1 MKWLKSKRECCGC
14 GACTQVCPKACIR
27 MEEDA
32 EGFCYPVID
41 EDKCVHCGLCEQV
54 CPVINRKART
64 CKEQVYGAGSTDE
77 ALLKRSSSGGMFGIL
92 AEYMLKQG
100 GVVFGCS
107 FDDKMELRHFCA
119 QTEAECREF
128 HGSKYVQSDTRD
140 TYRECKQYLEEDRPV
155 LYVGTPCQ
163 IAGLKSYLGKEYDH
177 LLAVELLCHGVPSP
191 GIFRQYR
198 EELEAEKG
206 KKISNLAFRFQD
218 KGWKN
223 YRLKLDYA
231 DGTTEVISAKESAYM
246 AAFFNNLILRP
257 SCYNCRFR
265 LDYSSADILI
275 GDFWGVGK
283 YYTDFDEE
291 LGVSVLM
298 TLSEKGEK
306 VFGKVQNRMKW
317 TKTGLDK
324 VIPAN
329 GCVQM
334 SVFPNRNRQRIMEA
348 YGIKEISP
356 LMFKY
361 APNYGGKKL
370 PFGVGVWGS
379 YNARLVVQFLM
390 SGTGLHR
397 TFHYSNASVASLM
410 SPAKEL
416 HCMVTME
423 NQYRKEALLADW
435 NKSFRTEMETLTA
448 DTEYL
453 LLDLLEERFELF
465 DCGDTMLTDSD
476 ALRDAGIVP
485 EGKKL
490 TQKELLE
497 SGLWKEKMQQFV
509 VLLQK
514 RFSSDHIILAE
525 LYLNE
530 TYLNGEQFF
539 PFAEVERIRN
549 TNVILRELYTLFKEY
564 CPGAHVIRLP
574 DALRYTD
581 FEHRYG
587 CEPYHL
593 NYEAYFALADEAY
606 GIMEE

>member
-1 MKWLKSKRECCGC
+1 M
-14 GACTQVCPKACIR
+14 QVCPKACIR

-32 EGFCYPVID
+32 EGFRYPVID
-41 EDKCVHCGLCEQV
+41 EDKCAYCGLCEKV
-54 CPVINRKART
+54 CPVINRQVRT
-64 CKEQVYGAGSTDE
+64 YREQVYGTSSKDE

-92 AEYMLKQG
+92 ADYILKRE

-107 FDDKMELRHFCA
+107 FDEDMELRHFCA
-119 QTEAECREF
+119 QTETECREF

-140 TYRECKQYLEEDRPV
+140 TYRECKQHLEKDRKV

-163 IAGLKSYLGKEYDH
+163 IAGLKSYLGKEYDD
-177 LLAVELLCHGVPSP
+177 LIAVELLCHGVPSP

-206 KKISNLAFRFQD
+206 KRISNFAFRFQD
-218 KGWKN
+218 SGWKN

-231 DGTTEVISAKESAYM
+231 DGTAEVIPAKESAYM

-265 LDYSSADILI
+265 VDYSSADILI

-283 YYTDFDEE
+283 YYTEFDEE

-306 VFGKVQNRMKW
+306 VFVKVKDRMKRI
-317 TKTGLDK
+317 KTELDK
-324 VIPAN
+324 VVPAN
-329 GCVQM
+329 GCVKM

-348 YGIKEISP
+348 YGAKEISP

-416 HCMVTME
+416 NRTVTME
-423 NQYRKEALLADW
+423 NQYRKEALFADW
-435 NKSFRTEMETLTA
+435 EKSFRTELETLTA
-448 DTEYL
+448 GTEYL
-453 LLDLLEERFELF
+453 LLDLLEERFDLF
-465 DCGDTMLTDSD
+465 VCLDTILTDSD

-485 EGKKL
+485 EGQKI

-497 SGLWKEKMQQFV
+497 SGIWKEKMQQFV
-509 VLLQK
+509 TLLQN
-514 RFSSDHIILAE
+514 RFSTDHIILAE

-530 TYLNGEQFF
+530 TYLDGDQYFSFAGLEQ
-539 PFAEVERIRN
+539 IRN
-549 TNVILRELYTLFKEY
+549 TNQILGTLYTLFKE
-564 CPGAHVIRLP
+564 CCSGTHVIRLR
-574 DALRYTD
+574 DELQYTD
-581 FEHRYG
+581 FDHRYG

-593 NYEAYFALADEAY
+593 NYEAYFALADEVY
-606 GIMEE
+606 GIMEEQNE